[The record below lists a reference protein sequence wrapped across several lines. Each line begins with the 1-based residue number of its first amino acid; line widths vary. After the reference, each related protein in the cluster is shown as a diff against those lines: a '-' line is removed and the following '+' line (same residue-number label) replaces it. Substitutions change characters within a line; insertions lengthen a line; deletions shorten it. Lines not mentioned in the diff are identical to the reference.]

1 VFLSVAA
8 CNGRIS
14 SVKFSLL
21 FHSFNMGHTTLLLA
35 SLSLL
40 LASTNASPLS
50 KRAALD
56 DCLQSKSVPTL
67 TAGSTDYTQ
76 SIKPFNNRVTFT
88 PAAYAVPTTVKHVQD
103 AVACGA
109 ANNILVTAKSG
120 GHSYGSH
127 GLGGEDGHLIVDMRT
142 FKNVTLDTS
151 TDTAIIGTGGRLGDV
166 ATALYSQGKKAIAHG
181 TCPG

>member
-1 VFLSVAA
+1 MW
-8 CNGRIS
+8 
-14 SVKFSLL
+14 
-21 FHSFNMGHTTLLLA
+21 HSTLLTA
-35 SLSLL
+35 SFGLL
-40 LASTNASPLS
+40 LASTNATPLA

-56 DCLQSKSVPTL
+56 DCLKKAAVPTL
-67 TAGSTDYTQ
+67 TSGTADYTQ
-76 SIKPFNNRVTFT
+76 SIKPFNNRVTFK

-127 GLGGEDGHLIVDMRT
+127 GLGGEDGHLIVDMRG
-142 FKNVTLDTS
+142 FKAVTLDAAA
-151 TDTAIIGTGGRLGDV
+151 DTAIIGTGGRLGDV
-166 ATALYSQGKKAIAHG
+166 ATALYNQGKKAMVHG